1 MTQSLDELGLE
12 FKQLFETFRRRPS
25 LWGPGPPGCRRMPST
40 KDRTPQRLLAA
51 AGELFARHGFQ
62 GASVRAICGRAGAN
76 PAAVKYHFG
85 SKEGLYRAALLDSH
99 RELRDR
105 EPLPRLEDA
114 PSPEAA
120 LRAWIRFAL
129 RLILLRKHVHPFAGA
144 LMARE
149 LQAPTAA
156 LDELVRLVM
165 RPVLLELERILDAL
179 PGRAFAPAERRQ
191 AAHLVLGLCVHQEH
205 ARPVLER
212 FGAPPPRSATEVE
225 ELADKLT
232 AFALS
237 GLSGLRPRPPRG
249 ASRRR

>member
-1 MTQSLDELGLE
+1 
-12 FKQLFETFRRRPS
+12 
-25 LWGPGPPGCRRMPST
+25 MPKP
-40 KDRTPQRLLAA
+40 KDGTPERLLSA
-51 AGELFARHGFQ
+51 AGELFASHGFQ

-120 LRAWIRFAL
+120 LRAWIVFAL
-129 RLILLRKHVHPFAGA
+129 RLILLRKHVHPYAGA

-156 LDELVRLVM
+156 LDELVQLVM

-179 PGRAFAPAERRQ
+179 PGRALGPARRRQ
-191 AAHLVLGLCVHQEH
+191 AAHVVLGLCVHQEH

-212 FGAPPPRSATEVE
+212 FGAPPPRTAAEVE
-225 ELADKLT
+225 ELADTLT

-237 GLSGLRPRPPRG
+237 GLAGLRSPGSRPAGAGRSRSPARG
-249 ASRRR
+249 T